1 VPLRY
6 LCACLPVRAGSFPC
20 RPRAVAAA
28 GAGRLFPVSP
38 TSGRRGAYGCST
50 PARPSDRFSL
60 ASPVLDLTL
69 FWTPRTRIKSC
80 WSCSVCCAI
89 DQSKRSRG
97 RIGVSD
103 PLENM
108 YVKTGR
114 RQALRV
120 HVSSSYRPAHAAAV
134 NLPILHGLQSNG
146 SGCVLLREWTAKSEM
161 GDSVCLHFGV
171 RVNVLPTALSCSA
184 PTNNIDHQ
192 HRTFVPL
199 LLLRSV
205 FPTPRSS
212 SSSFRAAAAGGHE
225 TAPLARGRRA
235 LQVAREIE
243 HVANN
248 IGSEAV

>member
-1 VPLRY
+1 MP
-6 LCACLPVRAGSFPC
+6 
-20 RPRAVAAA
+20 A

-89 DQSKRSRG
+89 DQPKRSRG

-114 RQALRV
+114 RQALRA

-134 NLPILHGLQSNG
+134 NLPRRIYY
-146 SGCVLLREWTAKSEM
+146 T
-161 GDSVCLHFGV
+161 VC
-171 RVNVLPTALSCSA
+171 RAM
-184 PTNNIDHQ
+184 
-192 HRTFVPL
+192 
-199 LLLRSV
+199 
-205 FPTPRSS
+205 
-212 SSSFRAAAAGGHE
+212 AAAAFFYVNGQRRVKWV
-225 TAPLARGRRA
+225 TPFVYILAYTNKQYRPPTPNLCPVAAPAFSISHSALIIIIVSCGCRRRSRDGAFGAGPARAASCARDRA
-235 LQVAREIE
+235 R
-243 HVANN
+243 
-248 IGSEAV
+248 S

>member
-1 VPLRY
+1 MP
-6 LCACLPVRAGSFPC
+6 
-20 RPRAVAAA
+20 A

-114 RQALRV
+114 RQALRA

-171 RVNVLPTALSCSA
+171 RVNVLPTALVMLC
-184 PTNNIDHQ
+184 TNKQ
-192 HRTFVPL
+192 YRP
-199 LLLRSV
+199 
-205 FPTPRSS
+205 PTPNLCPVAAPAFSISHSALIIIIVSCGCRRRSRDGA
-212 SSSFRAAAAGGHE
+212 FGAGPARAASC
-225 TAPLARGRRA
+225 ARDRA
-235 LQVAREIE
+235 R
-243 HVANN
+243 
-248 IGSEAV
+248 S

>member
-1 VPLRY
+1 MP
-6 LCACLPVRAGSFPC
+6 
-20 RPRAVAAA
+20 A

-114 RQALRV
+114 RQALRA

-134 NLPILHGLQSNG
+134 NLPRRIYYTVCRAMAAAAFFYVNGQRRVKWVTPFVCILAY
-146 SGCVLLREWTAKSEM
+146 VLMCYLRLW
-161 GDSVCLHFGV
+161 
-171 RVNVLPTALSCSA
+171 SCSA